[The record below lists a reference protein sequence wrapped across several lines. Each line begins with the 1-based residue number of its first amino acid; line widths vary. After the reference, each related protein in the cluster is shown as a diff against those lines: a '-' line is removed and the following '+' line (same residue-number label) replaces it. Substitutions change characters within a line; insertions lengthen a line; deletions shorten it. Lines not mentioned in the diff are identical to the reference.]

1 VLFSALVLLSSFLTT
16 FFMIPV
22 DDSSYFYQFNL
33 FDLLRD
39 LIRAAVRILQDGD
52 HFVDSSFFEEPLV
65 GSPTSRSPP
74 GLFSTFVRR
83 FILGLP
89 VVGAASLVHM
99 LLSLPFF
106 GPLHWLARYRSSR
119 ERRANSR
126 DFAAIFIIILIA
138 VGVARQVPSSTTP
151 CPRASRLCIHNTG
164 QYTKCTS

>member
-22 DDSSYFYQFNL
+22 DEPSYYYQFNL

-39 LIRAAVRILQDGD
+39 LVRAAFRILQDEG
-52 HFVDSSFFEEPLV
+52 HFFDSPFFGEP
-65 GSPTSRSPP
+65 SRSPP
-74 GLFSTFVRR
+74 SLFSTFVRR

-119 ERRANSR
+119 DRRANSSR

-151 CPRASRLCIHNTG
+151 CPRASRPCIHNIG